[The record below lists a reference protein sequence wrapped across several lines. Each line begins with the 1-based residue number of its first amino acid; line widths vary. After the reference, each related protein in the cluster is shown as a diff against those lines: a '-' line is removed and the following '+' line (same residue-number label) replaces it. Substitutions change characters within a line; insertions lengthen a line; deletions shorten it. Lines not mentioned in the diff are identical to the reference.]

1 MARKR
6 GRMLEGSV
14 GSAGEM
20 EPSAPLPCTE
30 EAPEGVVG
38 LAGREEKP
46 RGSVLGV
53 LEEEQQDGD
62 LAQEDC
68 GLRATVC

>member
-1 MARKR
+1 
-6 GRMLEGSV
+6 MLEGSV

-30 EAPEGVVG
+30 EAPEGIVG
-38 LAGREEKP
+38 MAGGEEKL
-46 RGSVLGV
+46 RGAVLGV

-68 GLRATVC
+68 GLCAAVC